1 MTALQVLQVRRR
13 AKPRPEALIP
23 LTRGGEPFPPV
34 VAPSSGGMFPP
45 PSFMQGPGMTSSPWL
60 AAAPGPRECAEQL
73 AVLRAQDRASK
84 EQEQMRRTEEIA
96 RMQARIDYEA
106 RLALGAATQH
116 WHGPP
121 GNM

>member
-1 MTALQVLQVRRR
+1 
-13 AKPRPEALIP
+13 
-23 LTRGGEPFPPV
+23 
-34 VAPSSGGMFPP
+34 MFPP
-45 PSFMQGPGMTSSPWL
+45 PSFAQGPGMTSSPWL

-84 EQEQMRRTEEIA
+84 EQEQVRRTEEIA